1 MMMKTPTPAWNVA
14 SAKARFSEMLER
26 ARTQGPQTITRN
38 GRDTAVVVSVE
49 EWERRTKPRVPL
61 GDFLANSPL
70 RGSGL
75 DLERPIAPPRTI
87 DL

>member
-1 MMMKTPTPAWNVA
+1 MNSKQPVWNVA
-14 SAKARFSEMLER
+14 AAKSRFSEMLER

-70 RGSGL
+70 KGSGL
-75 DLERPIAPPRTI
+75 DLDRALVSPRTI

>member
-1 MMMKTPTPAWNVA
+1 MSTTLPAWNVA

-38 GRDTAVVVSVE
+38 GRETAIVVSVE
-49 EWERRTKPRVPL
+49 EWERRTKQRVPL

-75 DLERPIAPPRTI
+75 DLDRPFASPRTV